1 MKYRLIPA
9 AEDDLVDIWK
19 YTAKKWGREQAA
31 RYHHQLETCFDRI
44 APGRISAKSIAGIP
58 KNLRSVRCQHH
69 YVFFI
74 PGDPVIV
81 IAILHEK
88 MDFLS
93 RLANRM
99 NEE

>member
-9 AEDDLVDIWK
+9 AEDDLVGIWK
-19 YTAKKWGREQAA
+19 YTAKTWGREQAV
-31 RYHHQLETCFDRI
+31 RYHHQLETCFNRIAQDRI
-44 APGRISAKSIAGIP
+44 STKPIVGIP
-58 KNLRSVRCQHH
+58 KNLRSARCQHH

-74 PGDPVIV
+74 PGDPVIIV
-81 IAILHEK
+81 AILHEK

-99 NEE
+99 SEE

>member
-1 MKYRLIPA
+1 MKYKLTPA

-19 YTAKKWGREQAA
+19 YTARTWSREQAT
-31 RYHHQLETCFDRI
+31 RYHHQLETCFNRI
-44 APGRISAKSIAGIP
+44 AQGRISSKSVAGIP
-58 KNLRSVRCQHH
+58 KSLRLVRCQHH
-69 YVFFI
+69 YVFFM

-81 IAILHEK
+81 VAVLHEK

-93 RLANRM
+93 RLENRM